1 MYRDVDQSALKVSG
15 KPSPI
20 YESAGSII
28 SRNERGCLEKIFFAD
43 DSALVIESL
52 EGLKGKLEA
61 WKKSLK
67 SKRLTVNVKQI

>member
-1 MYRDVDQSALKVSG
+1 MKVL
-15 KPSPI
+15 
-20 YESAGSII
+20 EVL
-28 SRNERGCLEKIFFAD
+28 SREMRGCLENFFFTD

-61 WKKSLK
+61 WKKSLM

>member
-1 MYRDVDQSALKVSG
+1 MKVL
-15 KPSPI
+15 
-20 YESAGSII
+20 EVL
-28 SRNERGCLEKIFFAD
+28 SREMRGCLENFFFTD